1 MRELIRRAAKAVKRR
16 PVRVAEAVIVAFA
29 AAAATWGVDVVDQI
43 ETLIAVLAAVGVI
56 SGEVAQK
63 LTTPL
68 SDPRLRD
75 GHEHE
80 GAE

>member
-1 MRELIRRAAKAVKRR
+1 MTDLIHAIRRR
-16 PVRVAEAVIVAFA
+16 PVRVAEAAIVAFA

-43 ETLIAVLAAVGVI
+43 EALIAGLAAVGVI

-68 SDPRLRD
+68 SDPRLCD
-75 GHEHE
+75 GHER
-80 GAE
+80 AAS

>member
-1 MRELIRRAAKAVKRR
+1 MTDLIHAIRRR
-16 PVRVAEAVIVAFA
+16 PVRVAEAAIVACA

-43 ETLIAVLAAVGVI
+43 EALIAGLAAVGVI
-56 SGEVAQK
+56 SGEAAQK

-75 GHEHE
+75 GHERE
-80 GAE
+80 AS

>member
-1 MRELIRRAAKAVKRR
+1 MTDLIHAIRRR

-43 ETLIAVLAAVGVI
+43 ETLIAGLAAVGVI

-75 GHEHE
+75 GHERE
-80 GAE
+80 AS